1 MSKKI
6 KQISAIIAIIAL
18 LGLYVATFVFAL
30 IDSPNS
36 GRMFQASLFATI
48 ALPIL
53 LWIYISI
60 AKKITERKEQ

>member
-1 MSKKI
+1 MLKKI

-60 AKKITERKEQ
+60 VKKIIERKSK